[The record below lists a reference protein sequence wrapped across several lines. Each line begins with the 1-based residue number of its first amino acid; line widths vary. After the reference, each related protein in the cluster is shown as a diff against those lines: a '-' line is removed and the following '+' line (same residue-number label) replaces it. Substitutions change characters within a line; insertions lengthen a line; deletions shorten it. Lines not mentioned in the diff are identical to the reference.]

1 MTVAAE
7 AGGGAREEGQGG
19 EGGGREEGQTGVR
32 VGRRVSGEGSC
43 SSSSSGSRRGGGVRR
58 VNSPQGCQPAPPP
71 PPAWAAWC
79 AGFGGCGGG
88 KKGGT
93 PEPSSTPPG
102 SADKPSTCRAVWN
115 TRLVQKTPDDSK
127 EACLGFWS
135 VWVLRLRDQELR
147 ALGL

>member
-1 MTVAAE
+1 M
-7 AGGGAREEGQGG
+7 
-19 EGGGREEGQTGVR
+19 R

-43 SSSSSGSRRGGGVRR
+43 SSSRVVAGGGGGSGGSIRPKR
-58 VNSPQGCQPAPPP
+58 VSRPPP

-115 TRLVQKTPDDSK
+115 TRLVQKTPEDDSK